1 MISSRVL
8 GRYLIAKSVALLP
21 DFNGALQA
29 FEKGDE
35 RPLVAFMRQ
44 VIELITPGGGSTPAS
59 WFNALGTAKRN
70 KLRAV
75 WREAHQ
81 WIDSLPA
88 IALDLGN
95 PSAPG
100 SRFVKFPDPQDQAD
114 KVREAYVAGLQKWG
128 KNLRSLEI
136 ALQAEDEDRGVS
148 RGGFTIIPMPGVKKA
163 ETEAVLEALDTAAE
177 KIRAKFPQVLYGKV
191 FFSTHLSAKTAAHYV
206 YSDDT
211 IHIGVRARK
220 RFDDIYTLIHEFG
233 HRFDHK
239 FLKDDV
245 RKAFWDLST
254 RKVYEAVLYDGKLRA
269 AVADEAVCV
278 AKARKEGK
286 PFLGLSP
293 ELERWAKHQDIKKA
307 MGAFM
312 VGKINEAKLSRGDQ
326 GD

>member
-1 MISSRVL
+1 
-8 GRYLIAKSVALLP
+8 
-21 DFNGALQA
+21 
-29 FEKGDE
+29 
-35 RPLVAFMRQ
+35 
-44 VIELITPGGGSTPAS
+44 
-59 WFNALGTAKRN
+59 
-70 KLRAV
+70 
-75 WREAHQ
+75 
-81 WIDSLPA
+81 
-88 IALDLGN
+88 
-95 PSAPG
+95 
-100 SRFVKFPDPQDQAD
+100 
-114 KVREAYVAGLQKWG
+114 
-128 KNLRSLEI
+128 LEI

-269 AVADEAVCV
+269 AVADEAVGV

-293 ELERWAKHQDIKKA
+293 ELERWAKHQDLKKA

-312 VGKINEAKLSRGDQ
+312 VGKINEAKLHAEIKGTKDVEILTDKLLHEPLSVTPYGATSPKENFAEAFAHYVLGMNMPPAFQ
-326 GD
+326 ELFGQLV